1 LNLIEI
7 SVLVTA
13 NLEHSENFAVN
24 KFLFI
29 FNRNLCMLQ
38 CWQSLI
44 EALH

>member
-24 KFLFI
+24 KFYLFSI
-29 FNRNLCMLQ
+29 VICACCN
-38 CWQSLI
+38 
-44 EALH
+44 AGKV